1 MSPFNLQNYTAL
13 LNFALDAGYRF
24 IAFDQFSDSELAIVR
39 QGGTTLCNEAGGRC
53 LLRHDVDADLAAA
66 VVMARAEAA
75 MGIFSTYFLMWRSPC
90 YNLMSRFGQKHAE
103 EILGLGHQIG
113 LHYDQGYD
121 ESSQLLPKAT
131 AEQIRQ
137 QADWLEIL
145 LKCRVAAVSFHQP
158 SFAVLQAGVD
168 CGERLNTYDRNRLRF
183 FNYVSDSNRVFALW
197 PATCRDAAT
206 EVDARAL
213 AHCWPQDVQLL
224 IHPLWW
230 VYDNPSTEE
239 VWDRA
244 ILNNLLQTQN
254 QLLETER
261 AYGSKREFR
270 IIVAEKEK
278 SSRQMRCG
286 DI

>member
-1 MSPFNLQNYTAL
+1 M
-13 LNFALDAGYRF
+13 
-24 IAFDQFSDSELAIVR
+24 
-39 QGGTTLCNEAGGRC
+39 
-53 LLRHDVDADLAAA
+53 LRHDVDADLAAA

-121 ESSQLLPKAT
+121 ASRQLLPMTT
-131 AEQIRQ
+131 AEQVRQ

-158 SFAVLQAGVD
+158 SSAILQAGVD
-168 CGERLNTYDRNRLRF
+168 CGERLNTYDRNLLRYF
-183 FNYVSDSNRVFALW
+183 SYLSDSNRVFTLW
-197 PATCRDAAT
+197 PATCSDADT
-206 EVDARAL
+206 EVDNRAL
-213 AHCWPQDVQLL
+213 AYCWPQDVQLL

-230 VYDNPSTEE
+230 VFDNPSTEE
-239 VWDRA
+239 VWDSA
-244 ILNNLLQTQN
+244 ILSNLSQTQN

-261 AYGSKREFR
+261 AFGSKREFR
-270 IIVAEKEK
+270 IFFAEKEK
-278 SSRQMRCG
+278 DSRQMWSG
-286 DI
+286 EI